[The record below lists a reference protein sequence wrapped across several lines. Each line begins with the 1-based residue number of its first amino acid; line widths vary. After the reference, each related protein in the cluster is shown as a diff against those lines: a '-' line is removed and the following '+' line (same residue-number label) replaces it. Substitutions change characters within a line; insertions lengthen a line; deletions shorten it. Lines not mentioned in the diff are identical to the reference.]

1 MTDSLLYS
9 KVYSS
14 NSRYLTENLNLGGAL
29 TKSGG
34 CFLKGGIITAPR
46 KSGKDFR
53 GAVYLSDSFSVYES
67 VSEWFILQ

>member
-1 MTDSLLYS
+1 MKEARDISRR
-9 KVYSS
+9 
-14 NSRYLTENLNLGGAL
+14 NSDCCRRVGKWQSWGYRLFPQSEN
-29 TKSGG
+29 
-34 CFLKGGIITAPR
+34 ITAPR